1 MNGAPMNGAQ
11 MNDFGQLAQRY
22 IDAWNET
29 DPANRRRLIET
40 TWAVDGRYVDPL
52 ADVQGHAAID
62 ATLAAVQAQFPG
74 LTFALAGPV
83 DAHHDQARFSWEL
96 GPAGGEALV
105 IGFDV
110 AERDADGRLSLV
122 LGFLDKVPAA

>member
-1 MNGAPMNGAQ
+1 MNGAPMNGAP

-29 DPANRRRLIET
+29 DPAIRRRLIET
-40 TWAVDGRYVDPL
+40 TWAAGGRYVDPL

-62 ATLAAVQAQFPG
+62 ATLAAVQAQFPA
-74 LTFALAGPV
+74 LTLALAGPP
-83 DAHHDQARFSWEL
+83 DAHYYQARLTSEL
-96 GPAGGEALV
+96 RPAGGEALV

-110 AERDADGRLSLV
+110 AQRDADGRLSLV
-122 LGFLDKVPAA
+122 LGFLDQ